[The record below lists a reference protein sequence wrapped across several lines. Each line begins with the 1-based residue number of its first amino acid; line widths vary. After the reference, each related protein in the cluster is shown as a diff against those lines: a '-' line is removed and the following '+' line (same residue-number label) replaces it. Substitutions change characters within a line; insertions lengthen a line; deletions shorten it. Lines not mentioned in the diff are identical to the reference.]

1 MSDAMLAS
9 LDSTTLQRLLEHL
22 ASMAAAERPGGET
35 PSGTTRET
43 PSGTTVFSSVPRQ
56 RHIMHHGP
64 LPANAGPLAANT
76 GLLAANTGLL
86 AANAGSPAA
95 NTGLLAANAGP
106 PAANAGLLAA
116 NAGPLAANAGPL
128 AANAGPLSSVQPL
141 AEAPRSA
148 METATFKSSATVP
161 SVTAV
166 TPDQIISDPAG
177 GGGGLRFYYFSFPNG
192 VCGFFQADEPASLG
206 STHAEGQPKPSTTTI
221 CPQPEPRTLVEAQP
235 EPSTSICPNLG
246 SGIVSSCPES
256 HAASADA
263 RSSDDGSSWLAARGG
278 LSDSQTAAWVG
289 VGGQGEMRV
298 GNEGGVRIAE
308 GHGGQIQIIGVES
321 SSFNRHCE
329 TAAIAM
335 DMAPGGSA
343 GCSDDNVAFEP
354 TSQRLENDGAVN
366 AVVTPMPTHQVPV
379 SSISPTAVDLVDL
392 YLHGASMATD
402 TCPHSSRLNAGE
414 PGEPDR
420 EPAGVNGLCHA
431 DMAATSVGLQ
441 SITSESQNVSEG
453 LLNSWEVQQLL
464 AAAAA
469 SAAAAAAA
477 PAGTNE
483 PHHFT
488 TTDSSHSPG
497 SPHAPHRPHYLVHA
511 SGFPDID
518 SPNARGA
525 LSAADAAAPSAADA
539 AAGAAADRTTVATE
553 CAKAE
558 SMFVGG
564 CDDYTS
570 LLLMDPLTLIDSLPY
585 PFTTFE
591 ALAPGANM
599 LTGNSPRGNMPTE
612 IFSTAAQAAA
622 CIKLA
627 SLGGRNGDAEVGG
640 GLPQA
645 SQDLMAQEELLQTL
659 LLEEAPETG
668 GNRMLSVTCS
678 AGMPADQPV
687 APEES
692 KQEKGKQQKKR
703 KKTQKKAEQVSPIE
717 GRQLDAAAVKAA
729 PQAKKARK
737 QNASRGPEFSGQ
749 GNSQAEPSSAAS
761 AAPEPAPARLDSAG
775 DASAG
780 VNSLSTPPPAHAAAN
795 PKGPRPETIKRR
807 AEEISRE
814 EMRYIGVRK
823 RGLGNRWVVERKDNI
838 HGVRRW
844 LGTFATPEE
853 AAREYDKAAREIR
866 GETTRRTNFPFHK

>member
-1 MSDAMLAS
+1 
-9 LDSTTLQRLLEHL
+9 
-22 ASMAAAERPGGET
+22 
-35 PSGTTRET
+35 
-43 PSGTTVFSSVPRQ
+43 
-56 RHIMHHGP
+56 MHHGP

-308 GHGGQIQIIGVES
+308 GHGGQIQISSTPRKLAAGSSRAPWRRGLAPCTLAAGSSRAPCAPLCEIWQEQSAAVGVES

-469 SAAAAAAA
+469 SAAAAAAAA

-659 LLEEAPETG
+659 LLEEAPET
-668 GNRMLSVTCS
+668 
-678 AGMPADQPV
+678 V

>member
-1 MSDAMLAS
+1 
-9 LDSTTLQRLLEHL
+9 
-22 ASMAAAERPGGET
+22 
-35 PSGTTRET
+35 
-43 PSGTTVFSSVPRQ
+43 
-56 RHIMHHGP
+56 MHHGP

-86 AANAGSPAA
+86 AANAGPPAA

-192 VCGFFQADEPASLG
+192 PC
-206 STHAEGQPKPSTTTI
+206 
-221 CPQPEPRTLVEAQP
+221 TL
-235 EPSTSICPNLG
+235 
-246 SGIVSSCPES
+246 
-256 HAASADA
+256 AA
-263 RSSDDGSSWLAARGG
+263 GSSRAPCAPLCEIWQEQSAA
-278 LSDSQTAAWVG
+278 V
-289 VGGQGEMRV
+289 
-298 GNEGGVRIAE
+298 
-308 GHGGQIQIIGVES
+308 GVES

-511 SGFPDID
+511 SGFSDID

-659 LLEEAPETG
+659 LLEEAPET
-668 GNRMLSVTCS
+668 
-678 AGMPADQPV
+678 V

-780 VNSLSTPPPAHAAAN
+780 VNSLSTPSPAHAAAN

>member
-1 MSDAMLAS
+1 
-9 LDSTTLQRLLEHL
+9 
-22 ASMAAAERPGGET
+22 
-35 PSGTTRET
+35 
-43 PSGTTVFSSVPRQ
+43 
-56 RHIMHHGP
+56 
-64 LPANAGPLAANT
+64 
-76 GLLAANTGLL
+76 
-86 AANAGSPAA
+86 
-95 NTGLLAANAGP
+95 
-106 PAANAGLLAA
+106 
-116 NAGPLAANAGPL
+116 
-128 AANAGPLSSVQPL
+128 
-141 AEAPRSA
+141 
-148 METATFKSSATVP
+148 
-161 SVTAV
+161 
-166 TPDQIISDPAG
+166 
-177 GGGGLRFYYFSFPNG
+177 
-192 VCGFFQADEPASLG
+192 
-206 STHAEGQPKPSTTTI
+206 
-221 CPQPEPRTLVEAQP
+221 
-235 EPSTSICPNLG
+235 
-246 SGIVSSCPES
+246 
-256 HAASADA
+256 
-263 RSSDDGSSWLAARGG
+263 
-278 LSDSQTAAWVG
+278 
-289 VGGQGEMRV
+289 
-298 GNEGGVRIAE
+298 
-308 GHGGQIQIIGVES
+308 
-321 SSFNRHCE
+321 
-329 TAAIAM
+329 
-335 DMAPGGSA
+335 
-343 GCSDDNVAFEP
+343 
-354 TSQRLENDGAVN
+354 
-366 AVVTPMPTHQVPV
+366 
-379 SSISPTAVDLVDL
+379 
-392 YLHGASMATD
+392 
-402 TCPHSSRLNAGE
+402 
-414 PGEPDR
+414 
-420 EPAGVNGLCHA
+420 
-431 DMAATSVGLQ
+431 
-441 SITSESQNVSEG
+441 
-453 LLNSWEVQQLL
+453 
-464 AAAAA
+464 
-469 SAAAAAAA
+469 
-477 PAGTNE
+477 
-483 PHHFT
+483 
-488 TTDSSHSPG
+488 
-497 SPHAPHRPHYLVHA
+497 
-511 SGFPDID
+511 
-518 SPNARGA
+518 
-525 LSAADAAAPSAADA
+525 
-539 AAGAAADRTTVATE
+539 
-553 CAKAE
+553 
-558 SMFVGG
+558 MFVGG

-599 LTGNSPRGNMPTE
+599 LTRNSPRGNMPTG

-622 CIKLA
+622 CIELA

-678 AGMPADQPV
+678 AGMPADQPAATMNISVAESCVMPRKTGDSSYADVALFVGGSEEVLLKTAVVGAAVGAPKGKEEGSKQQKKRKKAQKKAELVAADQPESPPAAPAMKKLGDSSGNPIKYLYGDPTVYSSLALLEATSAPGAEASVMPRNYSDSSETGVALGVAGNEAV

-823 RGLGNRWVVERKDNI
+823 RGLGNRWVAERKDNI